1 MVFEKS
7 LILKLFSFYYF
18 IVKRNYAQKVIEMVD
33 SSKPKVKPH
42 YTGDRRKKPVIEHEA
57 VSYDSEQVIQN
68 SVETD
73 TEKQSMQSKHGSG
86 LTWLFSFISGI
97 FGGLIALG
105 FLIGFQWVGLLPFS
119 FMESH
124 VGGEKAL
131 QIAETAK
138 SQGEEIREQL
148 ERVFEEIDALK
159 TEFSSFSSRQVE
171 TTRSDEASQE
181 ENRKAFGVLEEK
193 VRGLEESA
201 QALAGVSKEIETA
214 LSAGQS
220 NANDL
225 VVLKQQ
231 LKIMQE
237 EISAKNDE
245 HKINTALFIAISSLK
260 NAVERGG
267 SYSNELKLLQQLS
280 PSIEGLDL
288 LQKTAMIG
296 LPSSAQLS
304 ADFARV
310 ADAIVG
316 TQNDVASDVGFGG
329 RILAWIKGLIVS
341 RPIGNVEGM
350 TLGAIAARMEVAI
363 QAGDYEKALS
373 EWKTLPQNAKD
384 VSVDFIH
391 QLEKHVTVHHF
402 LQQLLVS
409 VQQGPFKATKM

>member
-1 MVFEKS
+1 M
-7 LILKLFSFYYF
+7 
-18 IVKRNYAQKVIEMVD
+18 AD

-42 YTGDRRKKPVIEHEA
+42 YAGDRRKKPVIEHEA
-57 VSYDSEQVIQN
+57 VNHVSEKIIQN

-73 TEKQSMQSKHGSG
+73 TIEKQSMQSKHVSG
-86 LTWLFSFISGI
+86 LTWLFSLISGI
-97 FGGLIALG
+97 LGGLIVLG
-105 FLIGFQWVGLLPFS
+105 LFIGFQWAGLLPS
-119 FMESH
+119 SLAKNHMGE
-124 VGGEKAL
+124 EKAL

-148 ERVFEEIDALK
+148 GQVFQEIDALK

-171 TTRSDEASQE
+171 TTRNDEASQE
-181 ENRKAFGVLEEK
+181 ENRKALVVLEEK

-201 QALAGVSKEIETA
+201 QTLADVSKEIETA

-225 VVLKQQ
+225 AALKKQ

-237 EISAKNDE
+237 EIAAKNDE
-245 HKINTALFIAISSLK
+245 QKINTALFIAVSSLK

-280 PSIEGLDL
+280 PSIDGLDL
-288 LQKTAMIG
+288 LQKTAMVG

-316 TQNDVASDVGFGG
+316 TQNDVASDVGFFG

-373 EWKTLPQNAKD
+373 EWQILPQNAKD
-384 VSVDFIH
+384 VSVDFVH
-391 QLEKHVTVHHF
+391 QLETHIAVHHL

-409 VQQGPFKATKM
+409 VQQEPFKATKM

>member
-1 MVFEKS
+1 
-7 LILKLFSFYYF
+7 
-18 IVKRNYAQKVIEMVD
+18 MVD

-42 YTGDRRKKPVIEHEA
+42 YVGDRRKKPAIEHEA
-57 VSYDSEQVIQN
+57 VNHDSEKIIQN
-68 SVETD
+68 SVETG
-73 TEKQSMQSKHGSG
+73 TIEKQSMQSKHVSG
-86 LTWLFSFISGI
+86 LTWLFSLISGI
-97 FGGLIALG
+97 LGGLIVLG
-105 FLIGFQWVGLLPFS
+105 LFIGFQWAGLLPS
-119 FMESH
+119 SLAENHMGE
-124 VGGEKAL
+124 EKAL

-138 SQGEEIREQL
+138 SQGAEIREQL
-148 ERVFEEIDALK
+148 GQVFQEIDALK

-171 TTRSDEASQE
+171 TTRNDEASQE
-181 ENRKAFGVLEEK
+181 ENRKAFVVLEEK

-201 QALAGVSKEIETA
+201 QTLADVSKEIETA

-225 VVLKQQ
+225 AVLKQQ

-237 EISAKNDE
+237 EIAAKNDE
-245 HKINTALFIAISSLK
+245 QKINTALFIAISSLK

-280 PSIEGLDL
+280 PSIDGLDL
-288 LQKTAMIG
+288 LQKTAMVG

-316 TQNDVASDVGFGG
+316 TQNDVASDVGFFG
-329 RILAWIKGLIVS
+329 RILAWVKGLIVS

-373 EWKTLPQNAKD
+373 EWQMLPKNAKD
-384 VSVDFIH
+384 VSVDFVH
-391 QLEKHVTVHHF
+391 QLETHIAVHHF

-409 VQQGPFKATKM
+409 VQQGSFKATKM

>member
-1 MVFEKS
+1 
-7 LILKLFSFYYF
+7 
-18 IVKRNYAQKVIEMVD
+18 MVD
-33 SSKPKVKPH
+33 YSKPKVKPH
-42 YTGDRRKKPVIEHEA
+42 YAGDRRKKPVIEHE
-57 VSYDSEQVIQN
+57 VVNHDSEKIIQN
-68 SVETD
+68 SVETG
-73 TEKQSMQSKHGSG
+73 TIEKQSMQSKHVSG
-86 LTWLFSFISGI
+86 LTWLFSLISGI
-97 FGGLIALG
+97 LGGFIVLG
-105 FLIGFQWVGLLPFS
+105 LFIGFQWAGLLPS
-119 FMESH
+119 SLAENHMGE
-124 VGGEKAL
+124 EKAL

-148 ERVFEEIDALK
+148 GQVFQEIDALK

-171 TTRSDEASQE
+171 TTRNDEASQE
-181 ENRKAFGVLEEK
+181 ENRKAFVVLEEK

-201 QALAGVSKEIETA
+201 QTLAGVSKEIETA

-225 VVLKQQ
+225 AALKQQ

-237 EISAKNDE
+237 EIAAKNDE
-245 HKINTALFIAISSLK
+245 KKINTALFIAISSLK

-280 PSIEGLDL
+280 PSIDGLDL
-288 LQKTAMIG
+288 LQKSAMVG

-316 TQNDVASDVGFGG
+316 TQNDVASDVGFWG
-329 RILAWIKGLIVS
+329 RIFAWVKGLIVS

-373 EWKTLPQNAKD
+373 EWQMLPQNAKD
-384 VSVDFIH
+384 VSVDFVH
-391 QLEKHVTVHHF
+391 QLETHIAVHHF

-409 VQQGPFKATKM
+409 VQQGSFKATKM

>member
-1 MVFEKS
+1 
-7 LILKLFSFYYF
+7 
-18 IVKRNYAQKVIEMVD
+18 MVD

-42 YTGDRRKKPVIEHEA
+42 HTGDHRKKPVIEHEA
-57 VSYDSEQVIQN
+57 VNRDSEKIIQN

-73 TEKQSMQSKHGSG
+73 TIEKQNMQSKHGSG
-86 LTWLFSFISGI
+86 LTWLFSFISGVL
-97 FGGLIALG
+97 GGLIVLG
-105 FLIGFQWVGLLPFS
+105 LFIGFQWASLLPS
-119 FMESH
+119 SLAENHMGE
-124 VGGEKAL
+124 EKAL

-148 ERVFEEIDALK
+148 GQVFQEIDALK
-159 TEFSSFSSRQVE
+159 TKFSSFSSRQVE
-171 TTRSDEASQE
+171 TTRNDEASQE
-181 ENRKAFGVLEEK
+181 ENRKAFVVLEEK
-193 VRGLEESA
+193 VRSLEESA
-201 QALAGVSKEIETA
+201 QTLADVSKEIETA

-225 VVLKQQ
+225 AVLKQQ

-237 EISAKNDE
+237 EIAAKNDE
-245 HKINTALFIAISSLK
+245 QKINTALFIAISSLK

-280 PSIEGLDL
+280 PSIDGLDL
-288 LQKTAMIG
+288 LQKRAMVG

-316 TQNDVASDVGFGG
+316 TQNNVASDVGFFGQ
-329 RILAWIKGLIVS
+329 ILAWVKGLIVS

-373 EWKTLPQNAKD
+373 EWQTLPQNAKD
-384 VSVDFIH
+384 VSVDFVH
-391 QLEKHVTVHHF
+391 QLETYIAVHHF

-409 VQQGPFKATKM
+409 VQQGSFKATKM